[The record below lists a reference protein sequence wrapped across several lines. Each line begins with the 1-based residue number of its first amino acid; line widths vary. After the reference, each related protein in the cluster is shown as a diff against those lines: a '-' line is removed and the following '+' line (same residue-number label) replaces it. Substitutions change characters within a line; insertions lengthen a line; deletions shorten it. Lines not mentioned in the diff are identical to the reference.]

1 LDWRREGAAA
11 AGAAAAPAMA
21 NQLDASVKDDLKT
34 QFVTREG
41 TYRLLTLSE
50 YSRPNRVGYSS
61 NQSSPQVR
69 VSMVTLPSPAQ
80 GKLGSETAGSPVGG
94 AAAAAAGTTTTTN
107 GSSPGASPTGGA
119 AGSGPA
125 GAATTAISNGG
136 AGGDSNYSH
145 SNHNS
150 NSAANSTVDARLGG
164 GISMHSMMNGGVVD
178 QNGVATNQ
186 VLGGDR
192 ICFNFGRDL
201 YVYSF
206 RGAKKVRPRW
216 QRWFHISF
224 PSQST

>member
-1 LDWRREGAAA
+1 
-11 AGAAAAPAMA
+11 MA

-80 GKLGSETAGSPVGG
+80 GKLGSDVGVGTPVGG
-94 AAAAAAGTTTTTN
+94 GTAGANTTTTN
-107 GSSPGASPTGGA
+107 GSSPGASPTGA
-119 AGSGPA
+119 AGAS
-125 GAATTAISNGG
+125 TAISNGG
-136 AGGDSNYSH
+136 AGGDYSH

-150 NSAANSTVDARLGG
+150 NSAGNNTVEARLGG

-206 RGAKKVRPRW
+206 RGAKKVNIVG
-216 QRWFHISF
+216 QR
-224 PSQST
+224 

>member
-1 LDWRREGAAA
+1 
-11 AGAAAAPAMA
+11 MA

-107 GSSPGASPTGGA
+107 GSSPGASLNFIG
-119 AGSGPA
+119 
-125 GAATTAISNGG
+125 
-136 AGGDSNYSH
+136 H
-145 SNHNS
+145 QLEHWF
-150 NSAANSTVDARLGG
+150 RW
-164 GISMHSMMNGGVVD
+164 
-178 QNGVATNQ
+178 
-186 VLGGDR
+186 VLG
-192 ICFNFGRDL
+192 L
-201 YVYSF
+201 
-206 RGAKKVRPRW
+206 
-216 QRWFHISF
+216 
-224 PSQST
+224 